1 MSAARR
7 GFAALTEAMASGEG
21 PSVDAGIQAS
31 LAPLEGAG
39 LHKPMAALGTF
50 SETLRERVRKLEGEL
65 ANAGAD
71 KAGLEAE
78 VARLRSLSGSAAEGA
93 EQLVFLDPGQVVDL
107 LPSDRLPKGSFE
119 QPDFEDLLADIRD
132 NGQNDAI
139 TVRPAEGGKF
149 EVAAGRR
156 RLEACRRLN
165 QTVLARVRQIDDTGM
180 LRVQYSENER
190 RKDISAL
197 ERARWFAA
205 VRDRTKLPAKQLAA
219 EFGIDKSTLS
229 MYFRVARFPEEI
241 IGRLVN
247 PGRLGV
253 IPARRVMEAIEADAA
268 VVPRILAALE
278 AHRLAGRDD
287 VDEGAAQVE
296 VLMRAA
302 ENRMMGRGGQRPAV
316 PERRH
321 IVHEGRRIG
330 TLSRSGGQWLFRFAT
345 SISDGDVQVLAE
357 RLAAPVKGS

>member
-7 GFAALTEAMASGEG
+7 GFAALTEAMSNGEAISRG
-21 PSVDAGIQAS
+21 PDIQELPEA
-31 LAPLEGAG
+31 LDGAG
-39 LHKPMAALGTF
+39 LHKPIAALGTF
-50 SETLRERVRKLEGEL
+50 GETLRERVRKLEAEL
-65 ANAGAD
+65 VGAGAE

-78 VARLRSLSGSAAEGA
+78 VARLRSLNGSAAEGA

-107 LPSDRLPKGSFE
+107 LPSDRLPRGSFE
-119 QPDFEDLLADIRD
+119 APDFEDLLSDIRD

-139 TVRPAEGGKF
+139 TVRAAEGGKF

-156 RLEACRRLN
+156 RLEACRRLG
-165 QTVLARVRQIDDTGM
+165 QTVLARVRHIDDNGM

-205 VRDRTKLPAKQLAA
+205 VRERTKLPAKQIAA

-229 MYFRVARFPEEI
+229 MYFRVARFPDEI
-241 IGRLVN
+241 IGKLVS

-268 VVPRILAALE
+268 TVPRILAALA
-278 AHRLAGRDD
+278 AHRLAGRDH

-302 ENRMMGRGGQRPAV
+302 ENRMRGRAGQRPAV

-321 IVHEGRRIG
+321 IVHDGRRVG

-357 RLAAPVKGS
+357 RLAAPVEES